1 MRHLLIFGVGT
12 GLTIL
17 AGLAAEAQD
26 QPKDKNARGRI
37 DAAFFDRLDVNKDG
51 TITLDEIP
59 EDRRERVG
67 RLIER
72 LDGDKDG
79 KVSRQEFEA
88 AAGSAR
94 PDGDR
99 PEARKRPDGERRPEG
114 ERRPDGDRRPEGDRR
129 PDERRPEGAPRPPG
143 SGDRRPPGPG
153 GPDGR
158 GFGPPPFF
166 QLIDTDGDGKLSR
179 DELNKA
185 AENLMKRDRN
195 EDGFLTPDELF
206 AGLPGGLPG
215 AGTPPPGAPGDV
227 PGRPGANMAA
237 AMIRRVDKN
246 GDGKLS
252 KDEAPEL
259 MRNSF
264 DQIDAN
270 KDGFIDEAE
279 MNKSAE
285 QMRGARGDGGRPG
298 LAPGAP
304 GGARRPEGG
313 NLEANRE
320 RVAALLREHDKDADG
335 RIGKDEFPENR
346 AEEFGRL
353 DTNSDGFLN
362 PQELAQGLA
371 PRDAAPGD
379 RPARKA
385 ERNPEQDQKE
395 KP

>member
-1 MRHLLIFGVGT
+1 MLGVGT

-17 AGLAAEAQD
+17 TGLAGQAQD
-26 QPKDKNARGRI
+26 QPREKNARGGRI

-51 TITLDEIP
+51 AITLDEIP

-67 RLIER
+67 QLIER

-79 KVSRQEFEA
+79 KVTRKEFD
-88 AAGSAR
+88 AGVDRVR
-94 PDGDR
+94 PNGDR

-114 ERRPDGDRRPEGDRR
+114 EPRPDGERRPDGDRRPEGT
-129 PDERRPEGAPRPPG
+129 PRPPG
-143 SGDRRPPGPG
+143 QGDRPPQGPG

-179 DELNKA
+179 EELSKA
-185 AENLMKRDRN
+185 AENLMKRDLN

-206 AGLPGGLPG
+206 AGLPGGGPPG
-215 AGTPPPGAPGDV
+215 ARPGTGTPPPGAPGDA
-227 PGRPGANMAA
+227 PGRPGGNMAA

-246 GDGKLS
+246 GDAKLS

-259 MRNSF
+259 MRNRF
-264 DQIDAN
+264 DQIDTN

-279 MNKSAE
+279 LNKSAE

-313 NLEANRE
+313 NLEGNRE
-320 RVAALLREHDKDADG
+320 RVAAFLREHDKDADG

-353 DTNSDGFLN
+353 DTNGDGFLN
-362 PQELAQGLA
+362 PPELAQGLA

-379 RPARKA
+379 RPSDRPARKA
-385 ERNPEQDQKE
+385 DRKPEEKE
-395 KP
+395 